1 MYNKQLMRS
10 MYEKDK
16 VVFMLII
23 SVSID
28 IFIPNFYMKNRKVI

>member
-1 MYNKQLMRS
+1 MRS
-10 MYEKDK
+10 MYEKYA